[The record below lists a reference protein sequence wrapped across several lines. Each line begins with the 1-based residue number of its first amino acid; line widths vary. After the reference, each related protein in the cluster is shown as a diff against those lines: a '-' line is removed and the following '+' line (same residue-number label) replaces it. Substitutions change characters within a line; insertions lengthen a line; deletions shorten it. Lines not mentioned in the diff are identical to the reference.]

1 MGRRGRGGGGRATND
16 DGGGGRGGGG
26 RGGGGRGGGRHTFV
40 RPVGET
46 ARIDIHNALEQFR
59 SDPEASELVFP
70 PDVDNHFRA
79 VVHAECKKLG
89 LKSKS
94 HGKGDERRVHVTKS
108 TEFKPSDAED
118 LFDLGLGARA
128 TSALETYFGRF
139 QQTPEEIRL
148 SVAGSLDAAW
158 EEQASAEKTSSHKRG
173 RGASSLEMRGRSLT
187 PDEAARRI
195 ETLASRVATD
205 GALAA
210 IQTKRQALPVW
221 EFKDAIIEAVANN
234 QIVLVAGS
242 TGCGKTTQVPQ
253 YVLDDAWARGQ
264 GAAIVCTQPRRI
276 SAMTVSE
283 RIANERGES
292 IGQSTVGYQIR
303 LESKVSPE
311 CSLLFC
317 TSGVLLRKL
326 TSDTSDKMC
335 QSLTHII
342 IDELH
347 ERDLFADFL
356 TIILKGVLPKHPH
369 LKLVLMSATVRE
381 DLFSEYFGSC
391 PVISVPGYTH
401 PVTEFHLEDIL
412 PMVGWGGGARGG
424 AHVQAH
430 AKAAHEH
437 PLVKAPTSGPIVEE
451 MREAIM
457 RAFLEDSDEAF
468 DWLLSCARDVDPAG
482 LSYVNVSH
490 STGATA
496 LMVAAG
502 KGRQM
507 EVSQL
512 LGLGASSTMRSTD
525 GRTAADW
532 AEKFD
537 HVELADAIRSM
548 DEENEDVGNNEQAA
562 LLLSDYQLS
571 VDPDE
576 VDVDLIHNLIV
587 WIVKERAVDEG
598 SDGAI
603 LVFLPGWDEISK
615 LRESLTADYNIC
627 HAATVLPLHSMV
639 APAEQRKVFQRPPKG
654 LRKIVLSTNIAETAV
669 TIDDVVFVIDSGR
682 LKEKSYDAYSA
693 VSTLQAAWISQ
704 ASAKQ
709 RRGRAGRVRPG
720 ECYRV
725 YSTSRFK
732 SFSEFQLPEMQ
743 RSPLEE
749 LCLQVRVLAE
759 SGANVVDFGK
769 GSTAG
774 FLARAVEPP
783 VPQAID
789 NAVRLLQDIGALTE
803 EEQLTR
809 LGRHL
814 GELPLHPR
822 VGKMILYAAL
832 FGVLDPILTVACAA
846 AYRPP
851 FIISAD
857 GRKSGD
863 AARYAFSNEAGG
875 GSDHLAVTK
884 AFMAWERAMRDGR
897 QTERNFVMRNSL
909 SGSTLQMI
917 KGMRQ
922 QLVTALIQ
930 RGIITDLQSASRNA
944 HAGALVRAVLAVGMY
959 PLVGRF
965 LPNCKAPTLATLRGE
980 RVRVHTFSVNGKLD
994 VQSANE
1000 RNEAGEKKATLAC
1013 FDELIRGAHAVQ
1025 VRECTLVAASAI
1037 VFVCSTLTVQPD
1049 VPDVDPETGEAFPR
1063 PGPPSALLVVDDWL
1077 RFRVPLRAVAQ
1088 ITCLRL
1094 RLQRA
1099 FAARVEKPTQN
1110 LAAELSEA
1118 VMAIS
1123 ELLADADSSF
1133 IEKASF
1139 ANTHY
1144 GNHYGGRGPS
1154 GRGGGGGGGRFQ
1166 GGYSGGRGRSS
1177 GGGRGGGGGGAIPRP
1192 RQN

>member
-1 MGRRGRGGGGRATND
+1 MNKVEHYYSRETRTRENTPMGRRR
-16 DGGGGRGGGG
+16 GGGRGGGG
-26 RGGGGRGGGRHTFV
+26 GESSGGRGRGGRGGRII
-40 RPVGET
+40 RPVGELD
-46 ARIDIHNALEQFR
+46 RIDILSTLEAFKANP
-59 SDPEASELVFP
+59 DEDELVFP

-79 VVHAECKKLG
+79 VVHAECAKLG

-94 HGKGDERRVHVTKS
+94 HGKGAERRVHVTKAK
-108 TEFKPSDAED
+108 EFKPEDADD

-128 TSALETYFGRF
+128 TDAMEQHFARAPQSED
-139 QQTPEEIRL
+139 EIRL
-148 SVAGSLDAAW
+148 SVTGSLDAAW
-158 EEQASAEKTSSHKRG
+158 ETVAPGGGGGHRKKSSQ
-173 RGASSLEMRGRSLT
+173 SSLHMRGRSLT
-187 PDEAARRI
+187 PTEAAERAQALSQRI
-195 ETLASRVATD
+195 ASDAS
-205 GALAA
+205 LAA
-210 IQTKRQALPVW
+210 IQVKREKLPVR
-221 EFKDAIIEAVANN
+221 EFRDAILGAIANH
-234 QIVLVAGS
+234 QVVLVAGS

-253 YVLDDAWARGQ
+253 YVLDDAWSRGE

-311 CSLLFC
+311 ASLLFC
-317 TSGVLLRKL
+317 TSGVLLRRL
-326 TSDTSDKMC
+326 TSEHSDALC
-335 QSLTHII
+335 ASLTHII

-369 LKLVLMSATVRE
+369 LKLILMSATMRE
-381 DLFSEYFGSC
+381 DLFSDYFGGC

-401 PVTEFHLEDIL
+401 PVTEYHLEHIL
-412 PMVGWGGGARGG
+412 PMIGWGG
-424 AHVQAH
+424 AHHH
-430 AKAAHEH
+430 AAASS
-437 PLVKAPTSGPIVEE
+437 LTSDAVKAPTAGAGVDA

-457 RAFLEDSDEAF
+457 RAFLEDTDESF
-468 DWLLSCARDVDPAG
+468 DWLMQCARETDG
-482 LSYVNVSH
+482 SGMSHVNVAH
-490 STGATA
+490 EATGATA
-496 LMVAAG
+496 LMAAAG
-502 KGRQM
+502 KGRQL

-512 LGLGASSTMRSTD
+512 LGLGALTSMRSSD
-525 GRTAADW
+525 GSNAADW
-532 AEKFD
+532 AERFG
-537 HVELADAIRSM
+537 HVELAEALHSVG
-548 DEENEDVGNNEQAA
+548 DEGTSSGDHEQEA

-576 VDVDLIHNLIV
+576 VDIDLIHKLIV

-615 LRESLTADYNIC
+615 LRESLQSDYNVC
-627 HAATVLPLHSMV
+627 HAASVLPLHSMV
-639 APAEQRKVFQRPPKG
+639 APAEQRRVFQRPAKG
-654 LRKIVLSTNIAETAV
+654 VRKIVLATNIAETAV

-704 ASAKQ
+704 ASAQQ

-725 YSTSRFK
+725 YSTSRYE
-732 SFSEFQLPEMQ
+732 SFAPFQLPEMQ

-759 SGANVVDFGK
+759 SGAGVVDSGV

-774 FLARAVEPP
+774 FLAKAVEPP
-783 VPQAID
+783 VPQATD
-789 NAVRLLQDIGALTE
+789 NAVQLLKDIGALSE
-803 EEQLTR
+803 EERLTR

-832 FGVLDPILTVACAA
+832 FGVLDPVLTVACAS

-851 FIISAD
+851 FVISAD

-863 AARYAFSNEAGG
+863 AARAAFSREAGG
-875 GSDHLAVTK
+875 GSDHLAVAK
-884 AFMAWERAMRDGR
+884 AFAAWERVCRSSGR
-897 QTERNFVMRNSL
+897 QEERQFLMNNSL
-909 SGSTLQMI
+909 SGSTLHMI

-922 QLVTALIQ
+922 QLCTALQQ
-930 RGIITDLQSASRNA
+930 RGIIIDLASASRNSA
-944 HAGALVRAVLAVGMY
+944 SGALVRAVLAVGMY

-965 LPNCKAPTLATLRGE
+965 LPRCKAPTLATLRGE
-980 RVRVHTFSVNGKLD
+980 RVRVHAFSVNGKLD
-994 VQSANE
+994 VSTIEE
-1000 RNEAGEKKATLAC
+1000 RNEIGERKATLAC

-1025 VRECTLVAASAI
+1025 VRECTLVAAAAI
-1037 VFVCSTLTVQPD
+1037 LFVCSKLSVKQD
-1049 VPDVDPETGEAFPR
+1049 VPNIDEETGECIPHV
-1063 PGPPSALLVVDDWL
+1063 GPPCALLVVDDWL

-1094 RLQRA
+1094 RLHRA
-1099 FAARVEKPTQN
+1099 FAARVEKPRERLPTD
-1110 LAAELSEA
+1110 LFDA
-1118 VMAIS
+1118 VGAIGAV
-1123 ELLADADSSF
+1123 LADAETAFVDSTV
-1133 IEKASF
+1133 SF
-1139 ANTHY
+1139 ARH
-1144 GNHYGGRGPS
+1144 H
-1154 GRGGGGGGGRFQ
+1154 Q
-1166 GGYSGGRGRSS
+1166 YSGGRGGRGR
-1177 GGGRGGGGGGAIPRP
+1177 GGGRGGGAGRKSIPMP
-1192 RQN
+1192 RTTR

>member
-1 MGRRGRGGGGRATND
+1 MSGRGRGRGRGRAPP
-16 DGGGGRGGGG
+16 GAAGRGAS
-26 RGGGGRGGGRHTFV
+26 RTFV
-40 RPVGET
+40 RPVGEL
-46 ARIDIHNALEQFR
+46 ARIHITDALDAFR
-59 SDPEASELVFP
+59 RDASETELIFP
-70 PDVDNHFRA
+70 SDVDNHFRA
-79 VVHAECKKLG
+79 VVHAECKKIG

-94 HGKGDERRVHVTKS
+94 YGKGAERRVHVTKADAYVP
-108 TEFKPSDAED
+108 EDAED
-118 LFDLGLGARA
+118 LFDLGVGRRA
-128 TSALETYFGRF
+128 TAAMEQYFERAP
-139 QQTPEEIRL
+139 QSEEEIRA
-148 SVAGSLDAAW
+148 SVSGTMDAAW
-158 EEQASAEKTSSHKRG
+158 ETAVADAGGKGKKRG
-173 RGASSLEMRGRSLT
+173 YGNSALEMRGRREGEEAT
-187 PDEAARRI
+187 NARAARLRAKI
-195 ETLASRVATD
+195 ASDAS
-205 GALAA
+205 LAA
-210 IQTKRQALPVW
+210 IQTKREQLPVR
-221 EFKDAIIEAVANN
+221 EFKDAILNAVRAN
-234 QIVLVAGS
+234 QVVLVAGS

-253 YVLDDAWARGQ
+253 YVLDDAWANGRG
-264 GAAIVCTQPRRI
+264 ASIVCTQPRRI

-303 LESKVSPE
+303 LESRVSAD

-317 TSGVLLRKL
+317 TSGVLLRRL
-326 TSDTSDKMC
+326 TSEASDKLC
-335 QSLTHII
+335 ESLTHII

-356 TIILKGVLPKHPH
+356 TIILKGVIPKHPH
-369 LKLVLMSATVRE
+369 LKLVLMSATMRE
-381 DLFSEYFGSC
+381 DLFSEYFGGC

-401 PVTEFHLEDIL
+401 PVNEYHLEDIL
-412 PMVGWGGGARGG
+412 PMIGWGGVHHTSKKASGG
-424 AHVQAH
+424 GGGEPRVR
-430 AKAAHEH
+430 
-437 PLVKAPTSGPIVEE
+437 APTSGASVDV

-457 RAFLEDSDEAF
+457 RAFLEDTDESF
-468 DWLLSCARDVDPAG
+468 DWLMQCARETDSASG
-482 LSYVNVSH
+482 LSHVNVAH

-496 LMVAAG
+496 LMAAAG

-512 LGLGASSTMRSTD
+512 LGLGASPAMRSTD
-525 GRTAADW
+525 GSNAADW
-532 AEKFD
+532 ADKFG
-537 HVELADAIRSM
+537 HVELADALRSV
-548 DEENEDVGNNEQAA
+548 DDENEDAGSHEQSA

-587 WIVKERAVDEG
+587 WIMKERAIDEG
-598 SDGAI
+598 SEGAI

-615 LRESLTADYNIC
+615 LRDSLTADYNVC
-627 HAATVLPLHSMV
+627 HSASVLPLHSMV
-639 APAEQRKVFQRPPKG
+639 APADQRKVFQRPPKG

-725 YSTSRFK
+725 YSTSRYD
-732 SFSEFQLPEMQ
+732 SFAQYQLPEMQ

-759 SGANVVDFGK
+759 SGAGVVDDGP

-783 VPQAID
+783 VAQATD
-789 NAVRLLQDIGALTE
+789 NAVQLLKDIGALTE
-803 EEQLTR
+803 EERLTR

-863 AARYAFSNEAGG
+863 ASRAAFSNEAGG

-884 AFMAWERAMRDGR
+884 AYMAWEQVQRDGR
-897 QTERNFVMRNSL
+897 QNERYFLNANSL
-909 SGSTLQMI
+909 SPSTLHMI

-922 QLVTALIQ
+922 QLITALIQ
-930 RGIITDLQSASRNA
+930 RGIISDLRSASANSSS
-944 HAGALVRAVLAVGMY
+944 GALVRAVLAVGMY

-965 LPNCKAPTLATLRGE
+965 LPKCKAPTLATLRGE
-980 RVRVHTFSVNGKLD
+980 RVRVHAFSVNGKLD
-994 VQSANE
+994 VSALGELNE
-1000 RNEAGEKKATLAC
+1000 SGEKIATLAC
-1013 FDELIRGAHAVQ
+1013 FDELIRGPHAVQ
-1025 VRECTLVAASAI
+1025 VRECTLVAAAAI
-1037 VFVCSTLTVQPD
+1037 VFVCSTLTVKPD
-1049 VPDVDPETGEAFPR
+1049 VPQIDPETGEAR
-1063 PGPPSALLVVDDWL
+1063 ARDGPPSALLVVDNWL

-1088 ITCLRL
+1088 ITVLRL
-1094 RLQRA
+1094 RLHKA
-1099 FAARVEKPTQN
+1099 FAMRVERPKDALPADMRGAVDAIARV
-1110 LAAELSEA
+1110 LSD
-1118 VMAIS
+1118 
-1123 ELLADADSSF
+1123 ADAAFIESSSF
-1133 IEKASF
+1133 ARSF
-1139 ANTHY
+1139 A
-1144 GNHYGGRGPS
+1144 G
-1154 GRGGGGGGGRFQ
+1154 F
-1166 GGYSGGRGRSS
+1166 
-1177 GGGRGGGGGGAIPRP
+1177 GGGRGGGGRGDGGRGGRARGGRARGGARIPAP
-1192 RQN
+1192 RR

>member
-1 MGRRGRGGGGRATND
+1 MGRRGGGGRGRATTES
-16 DGGGGRGGGG
+16 GSQGGGRGGG
-26 RGGGGRGGGRHTFV
+26 GGGRHTFV

-46 ARIDIHNALEQFR
+46 ARIDIHNALERFR
-59 SDPEASELVFP
+59 GDADASELVFP
-70 PDVDNHFRA
+70 ADVDNHFRA

-139 QQTPEEIRL
+139 QQTPEEIRQ

-158 EEQASAEKTSSHKRG
+158 EEQASADGGKKGNNKRG
-173 RGASSLEMRGRSLT
+173 RSGSSLEMRGRNLT
-187 PDEAARRI
+187 AEEAARRA
-195 ETLASRVATD
+195 ETLAARVAAD

-210 IQTKRQALPVW
+210 IQAKRHALPVW

-283 RIANERGES
+283 RIANERGEA

-303 LESKVSPE
+303 LESKVSPDS
-311 CSLLFC
+311 SLLFC

-326 TSDTSDKMC
+326 TSETSDKMC

-369 LKLVLMSATVRE
+369 LKLILMSATVRE
-381 DLFSEYFGSC
+381 DLFSEYFGGC

-412 PMVGWGGGARGG
+412 PMVGWGGGAHGG
-424 AHVQAH
+424 AHAHAH
-430 AKAAHEH
+430 AKAAHEQ
-437 PLVKAPTSGPIVEE
+437 PLVKAPTSGPIVEQ

-468 DWLLSCARDVDPAG
+468 DWLMSCARDSDSTG

-537 HVELADAIRSM
+537 HIELADAIRSM
-548 DEENEDVGNNEQAA
+548 DEENEDVGNSEQSA

-615 LRESLTADYNIC
+615 LRDSLTADYNIC

-774 FLARAVEPP
+774 FLAKAVEPP

-803 EEQLTR
+803 EERLTR

-851 FIISAD
+851 FIISPD

-884 AFMAWERAMRDGR
+884 AFMAWERALRDGR
-897 QTERNFVMRNSL
+897 QTERQFVMRNSL

-922 QLVTALIQ
+922 QLITALIQ

-1049 VPDVDPETGEAFPR
+1049 VPDVDSETGEEIPR

-1110 LAAELSEA
+1110 LSAELSEA

-1139 ANTHY
+1139 ANSHY
-1144 GNHYGGRGPS
+1144 GNPHGGRGPGGRGVGGGGRGGHAGGR
-1154 GRGGGGGGGRFQ
+1154 GRGGGG
-1166 GGYSGGRGRSS
+1166 RGS
-1177 GGGRGGGGGGAIPRP
+1177 GGGGGGAIPRP

>member
-1 MGRRGRGGGGRATND
+1 MGRRGGRRGGGG
-16 DGGGGRGGGG
+16 GGGGGPPIDRPRGG
-26 RGGGGRGGGRHTFV
+26 RSSTFV
-40 RPVGET
+40 RPVGEL
-46 ARIDIHNALEQFR
+46 ARIDILNALEAFR
-59 SDPEASELVFP
+59 ADPEETELIFP

-79 VVHAECKKLG
+79 VVHAESRKLG
-89 LKSKS
+89 LTSKS
-94 HGKGDERRVHVTKS
+94 HGKGAERRVHVRKVG
-108 TEFKPSDAED
+108 EYKPRDADD
-118 LFDLGLGARA
+118 LFDLGVGERATRAMEDYFARA
-128 TSALETYFGRF
+128 P
-139 QQTPEEIRL
+139 QTEEEIRV
-148 SVAGSLDAAW
+148 SVSGTMDAAW
-158 EEQASAEKTSSHKRG
+158 AAFNAGQGGRVKRG
-173 RGASSLEMRGRSLT
+173 QSSLEMQGRGESA
-187 PDEAARRI
+187 DEVRARASRLAEHAARDPALGAIFARR
-195 ETLASRVATD
+195 ETL
-205 GALAA
+205 
-210 IQTKRQALPVW
+210 PVR
-221 EFKDAIIEAVANN
+221 EFKDAILRAVEEN
-234 QIVLVAGS
+234 QVVLVAGS

-253 YVLDDAWARGQ
+253 YVLDDAWAQGRG
-264 GAAIVCTQPRRI
+264 ASIVCTQPRRI

-292 IGQSTVGYQIR
+292 VGQSTVGYQIR
-303 LESKVSPE
+303 LENRVSAD

-317 TSGVLLRKL
+317 TSGVLLRRL
-326 TSDTSDKMC
+326 TSEASDKLC

-342 IDELH
+342 VDELH

-369 LKLVLMSATVRE
+369 LKLVLMSATMRE
-381 DLFSEYFGSC
+381 DLFSEYFGGC

-401 PVTEFHLEDIL
+401 PVTEYHLENIL
-412 PMVGWGGGARGG
+412 PMIGWGGT
-424 AHVQAH
+424 HHQA
-430 AKAAHEH
+430 AKSSG
-437 PLVKAPTSGPIVEE
+437 PKIDAPTSGATVDA

-468 DWLLSCARDVDPAG
+468 DWLMQCAREADPTG

-496 LMVAAG
+496 LMAAAG

-512 LGLGASSTMRSTD
+512 LGLGASPAMRSAD
-525 GRTAADW
+525 GSNAADW
-532 AEKFD
+532 AEKFG
-537 HVELADAIRSM
+537 HVELADALRSV
-548 DEENEDVGNNEQAA
+548 DEENEDAGSHEQSAI
-562 LLLSDYQLS
+562 LLSDYQLS

-587 WIVKERAVDEG
+587 WIINERPADEFSGGAV
-598 SDGAI
+598 

-615 LRESLTADYNIC
+615 LRDSLNADYNVSRS
-627 HAATVLPLHSMV
+627 ASVLPLHSMV
-639 APAEQRKVFQRPPKG
+639 SPADQRKVFQRPPKG
-654 LRKIVLSTNIAETAV
+654 MRKIVLSTNIAETAV

-720 ECYRV
+720 ECYRL
-725 YSTSRFK
+725 YSTSRYN
-732 SFSEFQLPEMQ
+732 SFAEYQLPEMQ

-759 SGANVVDFGK
+759 SGAGVVDVGP

-774 FLARAVEPP
+774 FLSRAVEPP
-783 VPQAID
+783 VAQATD
-789 NAVRLLQDIGALTE
+789 NAVQLLKDIGALTPE
-803 EEQLTR
+803 EGLTR

-863 AARYAFSNEAGG
+863 AARAAFSNDAGG

-884 AFMAWERAMRDGR
+884 AYMAWELACRGGR
-897 QTERNFVMRNSL
+897 QSERQFLTANSL
-909 SGSTLQMI
+909 SPSTLHMI

-922 QLVTALIQ
+922 QLTSALIQ
-930 RGIITDLQSASRNA
+930 RGIIADLRSASVNA
-944 HAGALVRAVLAVGMY
+944 SSGALVRAVLAVGMY

-965 LPNCKAPTLATLRGE
+965 LPQCKAPTLATLRGE
-980 RVRVHTFSVNGKLD
+980 RVRVHAFSVNGKLD
-994 VQSANE
+994 VSTLCEPNE
-1000 RNEAGEKKATLAC
+1000 DGEKIATLAC

-1025 VRECTLVAASAI
+1025 VRECTLVAAAAV
-1037 VFVCSTLTVQPD
+1037 VFVCASLSVRPD
-1049 VPDVDPETGEAFPR
+1049 EPTIDPETGEPCPR

-1088 ITCLRL
+1088 VTVLRL
-1094 RLQRA
+1094 RLHKA
-1099 FAARVEKPTQN
+1099 FAARVEHPKQP
-1110 LAAELSEA
+1110 LPPDLSEA
-1118 VMAIS
+1118 VRTIGRVLAA
-1123 ELLADADSSF
+1123 ADAAF
-1133 IEKASF
+1133 IEASDF
-1139 ANTHY
+1139 RVRA
-1144 GNHYGGRGPS
+1144 
-1154 GRGGGGGGGRFQ
+1154 RGGGGFQGRGFQGRGRGGRH
-1166 GGYSGGRGRSS
+1166 GGRGR
-1177 GGGRGGGGGGAIPRP
+1177 GIPVPRRP
-1192 RQN
+1192 